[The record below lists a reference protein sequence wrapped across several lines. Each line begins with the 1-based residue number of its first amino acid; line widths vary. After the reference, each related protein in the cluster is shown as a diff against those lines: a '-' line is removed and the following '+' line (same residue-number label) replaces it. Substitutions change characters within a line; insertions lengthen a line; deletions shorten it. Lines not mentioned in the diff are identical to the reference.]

1 MGSLEKSV
9 FASEKYFFFV
19 PRKALRLLGFWPG
32 SDNIRPWQIRF
43 AIYNALVILI
53 YAVFQI
59 NFCLKHRNNLVLFL
73 SGCTPL
79 VTQLTAVVKILLLVS
94 RRRDIKKILDH
105 LEDSFANG
113 DIG

>member
-9 FASEKYFFFV
+9 FASEKYFFFI
-19 PRKALRLLGFWPG
+19 PRKVLRFLGFWPG

-43 AIYNALVILI
+43 AIYNVLVVLI

-59 NFCLKHRNNLVLFL
+59 NFCIKHRDSLVLFL
-73 SGCTPL
+73 NGCTPL
-79 VTQLTAVVKILLLVS
+79 VTQLISAIKILLLVS
-94 RRRDIKKILDH
+94 RRREVKKILDH

-113 DIG
+113 DIA